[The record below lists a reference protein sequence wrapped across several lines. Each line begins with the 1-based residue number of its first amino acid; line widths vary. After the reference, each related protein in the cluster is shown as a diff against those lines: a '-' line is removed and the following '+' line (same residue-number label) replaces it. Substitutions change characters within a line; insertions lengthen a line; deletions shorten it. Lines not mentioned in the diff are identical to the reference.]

1 MRTPEGIYF
10 AEGLRFKDINFEDP
24 ASLANALKAR
34 FYSYYIE
41 SAKQLIKDKK
51 AFAAGLVS
59 ISMIDSLSECMFQSN
74 DNERF
79 VLWCEKYI
87 DDLAKEDLLRP
98 GKTLADTFYNFFRHG
113 LVHHSRINCGGQIS
127 LDLDVCFIIVNTTTY
142 VLNPS
147 QLIDQLEKVLQIYLE
162 DLITNENKY
171 MWLKDFLKKIY
182 KADIQNDIDWN

>member
-24 ASLANALKAR
+24 ASLADAMKAR
-34 FYSYYIE
+34 FNSYYIE
-41 SAKQLIKDKK
+41 TAKQLIKAKK

-59 ISMIDSLSECMFQSN
+59 ISLIDSLSECMMQS
-74 DNERF
+74 DKHDRF
-79 VLWCEKYI
+79 ILWCEKYI
-87 DDLAKEDLLRP
+87 VDLGQDDRLRP

-127 LDLDVCFIIVNTTTY
+127 LDLDGCFVIVNNTY

-147 QLIDQLEKVLQIYLE
+147 QIIYELESILEIYLA
-162 DLITNENKY
+162 DLIANEERY
-171 MWLKDFLKKIY
+171 EWLKQFLRRIY
-182 KADIQNDIDWN
+182 KADIQNDIDWK